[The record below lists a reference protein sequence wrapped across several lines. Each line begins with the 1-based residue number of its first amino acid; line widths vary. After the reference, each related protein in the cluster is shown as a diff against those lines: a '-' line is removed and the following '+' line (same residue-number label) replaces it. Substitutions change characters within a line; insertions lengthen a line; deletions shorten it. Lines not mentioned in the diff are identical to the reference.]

1 MELLE
6 VAQAGVASPGEAV
19 AAVAAADDVNLRGGS
34 GNTPLLWASYFNEKY
49 LVQVSGDTNEH
60 QSDTTGST
68 LWLSYTF
75 DHEASS
81 ALLFLLLT

>member
-49 LVQVSGDTNEH
+49 LVQVSDS
-60 QSDTTGST
+60 SDTPGST

-81 ALLFLLLT
+81 ALWFLLLT